1 MPRYPAGSEQTIKGS
16 KSMDISSV
24 LQMIAITAFA
34 MTGVLAVSGKG
45 IDLFGACVM
54 GTITAIGGGTVR
66 DLILGVPVFWAVELN
81 YIWVALAASV
91 TVFFAKPLF
100 DRQHLFS
107 LMLYLDAFGAALF
120 AIQAANKVWDLQF
133 GLPVAPVILGVVTAI
148 GGGLI
153 RDVLAGR
160 QTLLMNRDLYAI
172 PVLLGCTIYV
182 ASLALVPEHR
192 SLSASVCISCI
203 FGLRAAVIYWG
214 LTVPD
219 WLITKPKHD

>member
-1 MPRYPAGSEQTIKGS
+1 
-16 KSMDISSV
+16 
-24 LQMIAITAFA
+24 
-34 MTGVLAVSGKG
+34 MTGVLAVSCKG
-45 IDLFGACVM
+45 IDLFSACVM

-81 YIWVALAASV
+81 YIWVSLAASV
-91 TVFFAKPLF
+91 MAFFVKPMF
-100 DRQHLFS
+100 DRKHLFS

-120 AIQAANKVWDLQF
+120 AIQASHKVWGLQF

-172 PVLLGCTIYV
+172 PILFGCSIYV
-182 ASLALVPEHR
+182 VSLALVPEH
-192 SLSASVCISCI
+192 SLISAIACISFI
-203 FGLRAAVIYWG
+203 FGFRAVVIHWG